1 MSIVHLTNSKWHM
14 GQHTTYNHHHTV
26 QTDIDIQNEQRKHAM
41 AVAATTAVAAD
52 AAVTAAQA
60 VAIVIHLTSAS
71 NGTSKSIEEAIKAL
85 CALRGLVKLQA
96 LVMGHLVRKQAKAT
110 LTCMQALVTA
120 QVRPHAQRTQMGSEG
135 NTNQKHKN
143 SNEDNLF
150 KHELRGVFCG
160 LTEEI
165 PTVDKDSWFKD

>member
-1 MSIVHLTNSKWHM
+1 MKGRKEKEKEKVKYTTNLNCSLNATENS
-14 GQHTTYNHHHTV
+14 TTPTC
-26 QTDIDIQNEQRKHAM
+26 TTPKDKKRWSFKRSSAS
-41 AVAATTAVAAD
+41 ATTS
-52 AAVTAAQA
+52 AQA
-60 VAIVIHLTSAS
+60 VATMIRLTCAS
-71 NGTSKSIEEAIKAL
+71 NGTSKSIEEATKAL

-96 LVMGHLVRKQAKAT
+96 LVRGHLVRKQAKAT
-110 LTCMQALVTA
+110 LTCMQALVTT

-150 KHELRGVFCG
+150 RHELRRVFCG

>member
-1 MSIVHLTNSKWHM
+1 MQASSSFSFHNFNLQMLLTGRKEKEKEK
-14 GQHTTYNHHHTV
+14 
-26 QTDIDIQNEQRKHAM
+26 NEQRKHAM

-52 AAVTAAQA
+52 AAVAAAQA

-71 NGTSKSIEEAIKAL
+71 NGTSKSIEE
-85 CALRGLVKLQA
+85 A

-150 KHELRGVFCG
+150 RHELRGVFCG